1 MKKKFRKIVNWLY
14 DLWLKS
20 LSDKE
25 VEANYVE
32 AGSDFG
38 DAVSY
43 GYLGECLG
51 FDGMFLSWARWEL
64 EYSKRGYRTL
74 SLDDFI
80 DHGGYGKPLE
90 GLDKKREL
98 DEQIILYA
106 VLYQQKR

>member
-1 MKKKFRKIVNWLY
+1 MKKKLRELIDWLY
-14 DLWLKS
+14 DLWIKS

-43 GYLGECLG
+43 DYLGECLG

-64 EYSKRGYRTL
+64 EYSGRGYKTI
-74 SLDDFI
+74 SLEDFI
-80 DHGGYGKPLE
+80 AHGGYGKSLK
-90 GLDKKREL
+90 GLGIKREPK
-98 DEQIILYA
+98 EQMILYS
-106 VLYQQKR
+106 VLYRQER